1 MVKSTALHPA
11 PQPAPQPS
19 VHVPTSN
26 WHPQPPPH
34 PPFPPQIQYLARS
47 SPAVKLGETVTQPV
61 DAKPP
66 AIEPPARPQVDY
78 FTNFLST
85 LLKAGVVSVKA
96 TPTGAGA
103 AYKELAMS
111 VDIPKSADSSD
122 AVIRDYRDDNL
133 ILRLER
139 KIKTTISTCISDRFK
154 KQTKILVEVTAVVG
168 LLD

>member
-11 PQPAPQPS
+11 PQPAPQPPI
-19 VHVPTSN
+19 HVPTSN

-66 AIEPPARPQVDY
+66 AIEPPARPQANY

-85 LLKAGVVSVKA
+85 LLKAGVVSANA

-103 AYKELAMS
+103 TSKELAIS
-111 VDIPKSADSSD
+111 VGIPKSADSSD
-122 AVIRDYRDDNL
+122 AVIRDYRDDIVSEMINL
-133 ILRLER
+133 NYLDSVRY
-139 KIKTTISTCISDRFK
+139 
-154 KQTKILVEVTAVVG
+154 VTSFRQMSNGKLKFVIDHPV
-168 LLD
+168 L